1 MGALELAGTHGYD
14 RYCAAFKCGNPHACA
29 YNYFNKCASS
39 GHIEE
44 ERHRAPERE
53 LKFMHA
59 CYDYDV
65 VREYGPDGPINLG
78 RRKINMDQA
87 KVVLEVGVI
96 EFCKFFES
104 IQTHLIPCRFH

>member
-1 MGALELAGTHGYD
+1 
-14 RYCAAFKCGNPHACA
+14 
-29 YNYFNKCASS
+29 
-39 GHIEE
+39 
-44 ERHRAPERE
+44 
-53 LKFMHA
+53 MHA

-96 EFCKFFES
+96 EFRKFFES